1 MGQDCFTLDGG
12 KAPLPLGEGFGVREG
27 RASTLPAG
35 RVLDLDPSL
44 PAGEGRMPA
53 SPSPPSSVKSLSVTD
68 REASP

>member
-1 MGQDCFTLDGG
+1 MGQDRFTLDGG

-35 RVLDLDPSL
+35 KVLDLDPS
-44 PAGEGRMPA
+44 
-53 SPSPPSSVKSLSVTD
+53 PPDSVKSPSVTD